1 MAKVGRP
8 KAPVTISFT
17 EEELEAALHC
27 AEFDV
32 LGSIEHLYSLMS
44 DPKENVDIN
53 EYDIAKNSLS
63 YLIKLKTAYQRKY
76 GNGSKA
82 NNAVTDAFVQQYK
95 RNVELVAKNMDK
107 EGE

>member
-17 EEELEAALHC
+17 EEELQAGIEA

-32 LGSIEHLYSLMS
+32 LGTIEHLYAGMTEPKS
-44 DPKENVDIN
+44 DLKMKDFEN
-53 EYDIAKNSLS
+53 AHSSLS
-63 YLIKLKTAYQRKY
+63 YLIKLKKAFERKY

-82 NNAVTDAFVQQYK
+82 NNAVTDAFVKQYAA
-95 RNVELVAKNMDK
+95 NVALVAKNMDK